1 MFGPRRWYSHGG
13 GGGRRALAPVLGV
26 MLTVAIA
33 LLLTVIVVGTS
44 FGFVTH
50 LGDPAA
56 VTGMGQSV
64 QVTVEENETTHTLE
78 LVHRSGETLP
88 VDGLTA
94 VVAGGGATTRM
105 PVPATGALADG
116 EWSSGERLSFPLET
130 DAVCAGSPDSVEISI
145 VQRTGPE
152 RSHVISSRTVPV
164 RPGQFVISGGAVE
177 PTVDYSADV
186 ELLGTAFTAGAG
198 GPDIPVTVDVSVGED
213 TYQPWPGNVNDGGN
227 PRTTTYA
234 DREAG
239 EGIAVTVTGGT
250 YGGYAGHVVDSR
262 DDEGTFVHV
271 LRNGSAAPDVE
282 GFGDQDDA
290 AAFVADYVDNGTI
303 VLEDDQAIYLFELSH
318 STESAS
324 ADFQDAVVL
333 VSLDTTS
340 STVTVS
346 EDGTGEAV
354 ILCSAAA

>member
-1 MFGPRRWYSHGG
+1 
-13 GGGRRALAPVLGV
+13 
-26 MLTVAIA
+26 MLTVGIA
-33 LLLTVIVVGTS
+33 LLLTTIVVGTG
-44 FGFVTH
+44 FGYVTY

-64 QVTVEENETTHTLE
+64 QVAVEDNETTHTLE

-88 VDGLTA
+88 VDALTA
-94 VVAGGGATTRM
+94 VVSGGGTTTRTAI
-105 PVPATGALADG
+105 PATGALADG
-116 EWSSGERLSFPLET
+116 EWSSGERLSLPI
-130 DAVCAGSPDSVEISI
+130 DAAAVCAGDPDSVEINL
-145 VQRTGPE
+145 VQRTGSE

-198 GPDIPVTVDVSVGED
+198 GPDIPVTVGVSVGED
-213 TYQPWPGNVNDGGN
+213 TYQPWPGNVNDGAN
-227 PRTTTYA
+227 PRTAAYA

-239 EGIAVTVTGGT
+239 EGIVVTVTGGA

-271 LRNGSAAPDVE
+271 LRNGSSAPDVE

-290 AAFVADYVDNGTI
+290 AAFVADYVDDGTI
-303 VLEDDQAIYLFELSH
+303 VLDDDQAIFLFELSH

-333 VSLDTTS
+333 VTLDTTS

-346 EDGTGEAV
+346 ENGEGRAV
-354 ILCSAAA
+354 ILCPTGA